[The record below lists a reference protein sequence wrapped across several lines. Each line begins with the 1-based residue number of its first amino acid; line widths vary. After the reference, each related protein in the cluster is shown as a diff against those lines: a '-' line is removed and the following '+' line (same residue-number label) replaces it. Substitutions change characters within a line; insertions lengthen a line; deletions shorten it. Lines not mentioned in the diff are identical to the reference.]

1 MNAMTRVGGFGLA
14 LAVLFGVSYVVGTTI
29 GPSRDGDRSGGT
41 DSHEISAAAG
51 GVAGGGTDDLLDAL
65 RPGGLAISEGGYTFD
80 PDELTWPAG
89 RSRAYTFRIIGPDG
103 RPLTAYTRAH
113 EADLHL
119 IVVRRDLTGY
129 QHLHPTRNAAGTW
142 SVPLRLAA
150 PGVYRVFA
158 DFVPAVSGAGSHASD
173 SSDSSDSSG
182 SSDGAQASVTLGA
195 DVTVGGNLTPTAL
208 PAPSTTATVAGGY
221 TVTMSGEADRRE
233 GSELAFV
240 VARNGRPVTDL
251 EEYLGALGHLVVL
264 REGDLAYLHAHPLT
278 RTPPPTAAAST
289 AASTAASAGATAT
302 SAAAGD
308 GDEDGDPA
316 LSFATRFPSAG
327 SYRLFLD
334 FRHAGQVRT
343 AEFTMTVAEG
353 GGVSTPGPVGTR
365 PPQHTH

>member
-1 MNAMTRVGGFGLA
+1 MNAMTRIGGFGLA

-29 GPSRDGDRSGGT
+29 GPSQDGDRSGGT
-41 DSHEISAAAG
+41 DGHEISAAAG
-51 GVAGGGTDDLLDAL
+51 GAAGGGADDMLDAL

-129 QHLHPTRNAAGTW
+129 QHLHPTRDAAGTW

-158 DFVPAVSGAGSHASD
+158 DFAPAVSGAGGHASD
-173 SSDSSDSSG
+173 TP
-182 SSDGAQASVTLGA
+182 DGAPASMTLGA
-195 DVTVGGNLTPTAL
+195 DVTVGGNLAPTAL

-264 REGDLAYLHAHPLT
+264 REGDLAYLHSHPLT
-278 RTPPPTAAAST
+278 RTRPPTAT
-289 AASTAASAGATAT
+289 ATASATAGAGPAGAAAT
-302 SAAAGD
+302 SAATGD
-308 GDEDGDPA
+308 GDEDGDSA

-353 GGVSTPGPVGTR
+353 GGVSTPGPAGTR